1 MDRRRRGRL
10 RRRPPGGQVRNLLQT
25 RLAPLIHRSAADLPR
40 ERQDGESRSVP
51 KLSEASRKVL
61 AAQLDVVADWQL
73 TPREVRAARRAV
85 ASEHWQR
92 LSNHVFLASQAAPSE
107 MQYLWAA
114 LLHGGRGAQIGGR
127 NALVLHGWRESIKPP
142 FDIHLAAGRSRRKN
156 PSWVR
161 IHHGCDPTAPA
172 GSPTRTNANRAA
184 IDAAQWARSD
194 REAMFILVSA
204 LQQRLVSATRLVESL
219 ASNAH
224 RRGLI
229 LEVIREYTGGVDSL
243 NELDFGA
250 LCRRYGV
257 PEPVRQVRVVDANGV
272 CRRIDAEFTTHDGRV
287 LRVEIEGMHHLDPD
301 TYLVDVDRH
310 NDMVLAGSDP
320 FLRALTFTL
329 RRDAAPFMRRLR
341 DVVVG
346 EVALTAS

>member
-1 MDRRRRGRL
+1 MQSAPWHTARAADHG
-10 RRRPPGGQVRNLLQT
+10 
-25 RLAPLIHRSAADLPR
+25 LALLIHRSVAGLPR
-40 ERQDGESRSVP
+40 DRLDGESRSVP
-51 KLSEASRKVL
+51 RLSEASRQVL
-61 AAQLDVVADWQL
+61 ATQLDVVADWQL
-73 TPREVRAARRAV
+73 TPPEVRAARRAV
-85 ASEHWQR
+85 TYKHWQR
-92 LSNHVFLASQAAPSE
+92 LTNHVFLASQASPSE
-107 MQYLWAA
+107 MQFLWAA
-114 LLHGGRGAQIGGR
+114 LLHGGRDAQIGGR
-127 NALVLHGWRESIKPP
+127 NALVLHGWRESIKAP
-142 FDIHLAAGRSRRKN
+142 FDIHVPAGRSRRKN

-161 IHHGCDPTAPA
+161 IHHGCDPMAPA
-172 GSPTRTNANRAA
+172 GSPARTNAHRAA

-204 LQQRLVSATRLVESL
+204 LQQRLVSATRLAESL
-219 ASNAH
+219 ARNAH

-229 LEVIREYTGGVDSL
+229 SEVIREYNGGVDSL
-243 NELDFGA
+243 SELDFGA

-257 PEPVRQVRVVDANGV
+257 PEPVRQVRVIDAKGV

-320 FLRALTFTL
+320 FLRALTYTL
-329 RRDAAPFMRRLR
+329 RREPAPFMRRLR

-346 EVALTAS
+346 EIALTAS